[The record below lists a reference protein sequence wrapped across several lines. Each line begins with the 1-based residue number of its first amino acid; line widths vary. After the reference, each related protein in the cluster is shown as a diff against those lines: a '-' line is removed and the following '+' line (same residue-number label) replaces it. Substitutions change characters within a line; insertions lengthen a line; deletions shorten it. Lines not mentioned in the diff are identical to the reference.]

1 MTEAGLEPPGGTATQ
16 PVPVELRW
24 HVSTKVV
31 AEGLTAA
38 LALLAAAVTGDAVL
52 VAFATPLALAAVFGL
67 TRRAPRAPSLGLA
80 VSPLVGSPHQPVDVV
95 ISIHCTVATICR
107 LVLAVPKGMTPEGP
121 TSWTIRVHA
130 GRTAEVSCRMRT
142 GRVGRF
148 RLGSL
153 AVTVTDAASALVGT
167 GATEGAIV
175 VESRPLP
182 QALKTLV
189 RPERVRATA
198 GDRVARLGG
207 DGIEFAE
214 VREEMAGSLERRI
227 NWRATARRGTPCV
240 NVQHPERST
249 DVVLLADTFTEAQL
263 PAVVSVSV
271 ALADTY
277 LGRHDRVGLVAFG
290 GILDWVEPG
299 TGPSHLERIR
309 RALLSS
315 EAYFSYAWK
324 TADVIPR
331 RLFPAGCLVLAV
343 TPLGDERFRTTLAA
357 LRSRG
362 TELAII
368 ELEPAWPEGG
378 FRSGAGTLARRIVT
392 MERHEQRRQFWQLGV
407 PVATVQG
414 PEGIRAGL
422 AEIAAFRRAMR
433 GQVSARPA
441 AGLGR

>member
-1 MTEAGLEPPGGTATQ
+1 MTQAAAESLGADAQ
-16 PVPVELRW
+16 PLPIALRW
-24 HVSTKVV
+24 HVTTKVV

-38 LALLAAAVTGDAVL
+38 LALVVAAVTGDAVL
-52 VAFATPLALAAVFGL
+52 VALATPLAVAAVFGL
-67 TRRAPRAPSLGLA
+67 TRGGPRVPEISFA
-80 VSPLVGSPHQPVDVV
+80 VSPLVSSPGQPIDVV
-95 ISIHCTVATICR
+95 LSARSTAASICR
-107 LVLAVPKGMTPEGP
+107 LSLSVPKGMGAEGA
-121 TSWTIRVHA
+121 TSWTLRLHP
-130 GRTAEVSCRMRT
+130 GRTEVVTCRLRAR
-142 GRVGRF
+142 RVGRYK
-148 RLGSL
+148 LGAL
-153 AVTVTDAASALVGT
+153 GVTVTDAAAAVVGT
-167 GATEGAIV
+167 GTADGAVV

-214 VREEMAGSLERRI
+214 VREETTGTLERRI

-263 PAVVSVSV
+263 PAVVSMSI

-277 LGRHDRVGLVAFG
+277 LRRHDRIGLVAFG
-290 GILDWVEPG
+290 GVLDWVEPG
-299 TGPSHLERIR
+299 TGPSHFERIR

-324 TADVIPR
+324 TADIIPR

-343 TPLGDERFRTTLAA
+343 TPLGDERFRAALAS

-362 TELAII
+362 TELAIV
-368 ELEPAWPEGG
+368 EVEPAWPEGA
-378 FRSGAGTLARRIVT
+378 FRSAAGSLAKRIVA
-392 MERHEQRRQFWQLGV
+392 MERLEQRRQFWRLGV
-407 PVATVQG
+407 PVTTLEG
-414 PEGIRAGL
+414 PEGIATGL

-433 GQVSARPA
+433 GQASARPV
-441 AGLGR
+441 GGVRR